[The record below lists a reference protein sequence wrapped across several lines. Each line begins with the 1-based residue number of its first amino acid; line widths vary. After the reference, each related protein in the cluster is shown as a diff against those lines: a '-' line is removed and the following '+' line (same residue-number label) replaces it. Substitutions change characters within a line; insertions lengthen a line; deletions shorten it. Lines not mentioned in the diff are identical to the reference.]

1 MIKNIYL
8 KKLEEEQHIKSSQR
22 KDGKNKI
29 KIMDI
34 NELGKNFHSNKFL
47 IGL

>member
-1 MIKNIYL
+1 MIKSIYL
-8 KKLEEEQHIKSSQR
+8 KKLEEQQIKSSRR

-34 NELGKNFHSNKFL
+34 NELGKKLAF
-47 IGL
+47 